1 MRFLLSLLLGM
12 FAGGGGVY
20 YAIHDVVEMDQKDVL
35 KGDLLV
41 SYQENT
47 PQKKYH
53 FTEEEF
59 VLEKGAAFAEGV
71 ERTKQRCASGEVET
85 KYTKQQ
91 CLSYGYSPTRLHTC
105 PDQKTADDFEY
116 LCNNRHSDGYA
127 QCLLDFKMEF
137 SWLFEGETPLV
148 KNSVLKQKLDALESV
163 SLPDVDVLSE
173 NELAEAL
180 FEEGAEVES
189 SHP

>member
-1 MRFLLSLLLGM
+1 
-12 FAGGGGVY
+12 
-20 YAIHDVVEMDQKDVL
+20 
-35 KGDLLV
+35 
-41 SYQENT
+41 
-47 PQKKYH
+47 
-53 FTEEEF
+53 
-59 VLEKGAAFAEGV
+59 
-71 ERTKQRCASGEVET
+71 
-85 KYTKQQ
+85 
-91 CLSYGYSPTRLHTC
+91 
-105 PDQKTADDFEY
+105 
-116 LCNNRHSDGYA
+116 
-127 QCLLDFKMEF
+127 MEF